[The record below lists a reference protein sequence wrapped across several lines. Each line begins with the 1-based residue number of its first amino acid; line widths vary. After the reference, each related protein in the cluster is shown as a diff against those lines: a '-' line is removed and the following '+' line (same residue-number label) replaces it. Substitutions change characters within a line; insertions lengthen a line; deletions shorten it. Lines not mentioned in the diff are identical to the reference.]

1 MFVRCCRC
9 RIMVKEKEPYNDPS
23 VSDTYCPLCLEEE
36 KKTIETLRQQ
46 IQEEHKTD
54 LLMYETWKKL
64 EP

>member
-1 MFVRCCRC
+1 
-9 RIMVKEKEPYNDPS
+9 MVKEKEPYNDPS

-46 IQEEHKTD
+46 IQEEHKAD